1 MFFFLRRRRPPRSTR
16 TDTRFTY
23 TTLCRSLSSAATEIE
38 SARFDADYYADQV
51 AQGIEGAEGR
61 LAEANTRLANA
72 ERQLATAE
80 EVHSAWG
87 KLAGALGLI
96 IFVLLLYDAARMGH
110 LLRRCRAIEA
120 TLPPPRRSAER
131 RVGREC
137 VSTCRY
143 RWAPYHSK
151 KKIN

>member
-23 TTLCRSLSSAATEIE
+23 TTLCRSLSNAATEIE

-80 EVHSAWG
+80 E
-87 KLAGALGLI
+87 
-96 IFVLLLYDAARMGH
+96 
-110 LLRRCRAIEA
+110 
-120 TLPPPRRSAER
+120 RSEEHTSEVQSLMRISYA
-131 RVGREC
+131 VFC
-137 VSTCRY
+137 LKQKTQST
-143 RWAPYHSK
+143 
-151 KKIN
+151 I